1 MDVCIVDF
9 QFANDKIG
17 YHNFFLSCDLAGDIV
32 IKQPCVCNKNPNR
45 PVYFP
50 TWNMT
55 GKH

>member
-50 TWNMT
+50 TWNVT